1 VDTAPDLVSAIEA
14 WRTWLVVRTRDG
26 LRLGSVMYAS
36 CWIPRRAMQASCRP
50 QPGGWP
56 GLVDSGRRSHDSP
69 AGDCRCGLYGAID
82 LAEAARYLD
91 TVGPVGEPV
100 AWSVIGKVSLWG
112 TVVEATAGYRASH
125 AYPSALY
132 VPARRLFRP
141 RAGREL
147 PDQLTATA
155 VARSLA
161 AYGVPVTR
169 LQAATPL
176 EVADDLQQA
185 A

>member
-1 VDTAPDLVSAIEA
+1 VDAAPDLVSAIEA
-14 WRTWLVVRTRDG
+14 WRTWLVVWTPRG

-36 CWIPRRAMQASCRP
+36 CWQPRRCMEAVCRP

-56 GLVDSGRRSHDSP
+56 GLVEAGPRLHESP
-69 AGDCRCGLYGAID
+69 ASDCRCGVYGAVD

-100 AWSVIGKVSLWG
+100 AWSVIGRVSLWG
-112 TVVEATAGYRASH
+112 TVIEATAGYRASH

-155 VARSLA
+155 VAESLA
-161 AYGVPVTR
+161 AYGVPIRV
-169 LQAATPL
+169 LAAATAL
-176 EVADDLQQA
+176 EVADDLQEA

>member
-1 VDTAPDLVSAIEA
+1 VEHAPDLVSPIEA

-26 LRLGSVMYAS
+26 LRLGSVMYAT
-36 CWIPRRAMQASCRP
+36 CWTPGDSMQAVCRP

-56 GLVDSGRRSHDSP
+56 GLVDAGRPSHESP
-69 AGDCRCGLYGAID
+69 ALDCRCGVYGAIE
-82 LAEAARYLD
+82 LPEAARYLD

-100 AWSVIGKVSLWG
+100 AWSVIGRVSLWG

-147 PDQLTATA
+147 PDQLTAATVAGCLA
-155 VARSLA
+155 V
-161 AYGVPVTR
+161 YGVPVTR
-169 LQAATPL
+169 LEAATPL
-176 EVADDLQQA
+176 EVADDLQEA